1 MNRRVFL
8 GVVSGLLTPRLLQ
21 ASTQPIPLRRLRLA
35 DAHTGETFDGPFRDD
50 TGPVQQALA
59 ELSEF
64 LRDHHSGE
72 RIVFDI
78 GVLDFL
84 GSIMEAVG
92 ANEALVLSGYRTP
105 QTNAMLA
112 RTTFGVAEHSQHMF
126 GRALDVRLPTRNED
140 AVRAARELKLGGVG
154 WYPRSGF
161 FHIDTGSVRNWT
173 LDEKGLDNLVG
184 GQQWVRSKSG
194 RQPTDDHTSMP
205 GLEKS
210 GRPLGR
216 LVNSGRAQPGTE
228 MSGQSLASLKQS
240 GTPLVR
246 PARH

>member
-1 MNRRVFL
+1 M
-8 GVVSGLLTPRLLQ
+8 Q

-84 GSIMEAVG
+84 ASIMEAVG

>member
-1 MNRRVFL
+1 M
-8 GVVSGLLTPRLLQ
+8 
-21 ASTQPIPLRRLRLA
+21 
-35 DAHTGETFDGPFRDD
+35 
-50 TGPVQQALA
+50 
-59 ELSEF
+59 F

-72 RIVFDI
+72 KIVFDI

-84 GSIMEAVG
+84 VSIMEAVG

>member
-84 GSIMEAVG
+84 ASIMEAVG

-105 QTNAMLA
+105 PDKCDA
-112 RTTFGVAEHSQHMF
+112 RTNDIWCSRTQTAYVRR
-126 GRALDVRLPTRNED
+126 RA
-140 AVRAARELKLGGVG
+140 
-154 WYPRSGF
+154 
-161 FHIDTGSVRNWT
+161 GSVA
-173 LDEKGLDNLVG
+173 DNPR
-184 GQQWVRSKSG
+184 WR
-194 RQPTDDHTSMP
+194 
-205 GLEKS
+205 
-210 GRPLGR
+210 
-216 LVNSGRAQPGTE
+216 
-228 MSGQSLASLKQS
+228 
-240 GTPLVR
+240 
-246 PARH
+246 

>member
-35 DAHTGETFDGPFRDD
+35 DAHTGETFDRPFRDD

-84 GSIMEAVG
+84 ASIMEAVG

-140 AVRAARELKLGGVG
+140 AVRAARELKL
-154 WYPRSGF
+154 R
-161 FHIDTGSVRNWT
+161 GS
-173 LDEKGLDNLVG
+173 
-184 GQQWVRSKSG
+184 
-194 RQPTDDHTSMP
+194 
-205 GLEKS
+205 
-210 GRPLGR
+210 R
-216 LVNSGRAQPGTE
+216 LVSTLGILPYRYGIGTQLDAGRKGPG
-228 MSGQSLASLKQS
+228 
-240 GTPLVR
+240 
-246 PARH
+246 

>member
-21 ASTQPIPLRRLRLA
+21 ASTRPIPLRRLRLA

-50 TGPVQQALA
+50 TGPVQQAMA

-64 LRDHHSGE
+64 LRDRHSGE
-72 RIVFDI
+72 KIVFDI

-84 GSIMEAVG
+84 VSIMEAVG
-92 ANEALVLSGYRTP
+92 ANQAFVLSGYRTP

-184 GQQWVRSKSG
+184 GQQWVRPKSG
-194 RQPTDDHTSMP
+194 RQPTDDHMSMP

-210 GRPLGR
+210 GRPLER

-240 GTPLVR
+240 GKPLVR

>member
-21 ASTQPIPLRRLRLA
+21 ASTQPIPLRRLRLG
-35 DAHTGETFDGPFRDD
+35 DAQTGDTLDGPFRDD

-78 GVLDFL
+78 DVLDFL
-84 GSIMEAVG
+84 ASIMEAVG

-112 RTTFGVAEHSQHMF
+112 RTTFGVAEHRQNML
-126 GRALDVRLPTRNED
+126 GGALDVPLRTS
-140 AVRAARELKLGGVG
+140 AADR
-154 WYPRSGF
+154 
-161 FHIDTGSVRNWT
+161 
-173 LDEKGLDNLVG
+173 
-184 GQQWVRSKSG
+184 
-194 RQPTDDHTSMP
+194 
-205 GLEKS
+205 
-210 GRPLGR
+210 
-216 LVNSGRAQPGTE
+216 
-228 MSGQSLASLKQS
+228 
-240 GTPLVR
+240 
-246 PARH
+246 